1 MTTPSFPLLQL
12 PKLLMDTIPS
22 CCFFFGVCFWIVLTI
37 YQHSWIFW
45 PLISVVCYN
54 ITHTQFTLAKKL
66 VPTPSFH
73 TTPPKTRPFLS
84 YPPPKLSPAVDC
96 YVIVVAAVR
105 FIVLLAIVVVDDVLS
120 PSRLGH
126 SGIHHDNMA
135 ANFWQITASPLTLKP
150 CSTMP
155 LVLHFNHGDQFW
167 PI

>member
-1 MTTPSFPLLQL
+1 MLLLLWSLFLNCTNNILTLLNILTTGIRSMLQYY
-12 PKLLMDTIPS
+12 T
-22 CCFFFGVCFWIVLTI
+22 
-37 YQHSWIFW
+37 Y
-45 PLISVVCYN
+45 SV
-54 ITHTQFTLAKKL
+54 HPRKKL
-66 VPTPSFH
+66 VPR
-73 TTPPKTRPFLS
+73 TPPFHPPNSSLSLVGSLS

-120 PSRLGH
+120 PSRLGR